1 MDRYTIWEMTERKRR
16 RQREEG
22 REREGERDIKKGGEI
37 EKYRGENVIL
47 YIRYLYE

>member
-22 REREGERDIKKGGEI
+22 REREEERDIKKG
-37 EKYRGENVIL
+37 RGNRKISGGKCNFI
-47 YIRYLYE
+47 Y